1 MDDFSTL
8 EVMLV
13 DNEDLVRR
21 GFRHAL
27 GEAPD
32 ITVVADTRVGD
43 EALRMVELRRP
54 QVVLVDAE
62 YEFIRKLAQPSGAA
76 ASGFAPGF
84 VPGIVVLTSID
95 LDSHLFGSLKAGASG
110 FLLKSASQEEL
121 TAAVRAVAGGAA
133 FICPTMTRR
142 LIDRFEIL
150 PPPQERS
157 HAVALA
163 TLSGR
168 ETQVLTGMA
177 MGRSNQEIAREL
189 HVTPA
194 TVKSHVSRIL
204 AKLELP
210 NRMHAALMAQRSG
223 LVHSPQ
229 PAQAARA
236 SAGSQDPPAAQ
247 APSPPGPSRA
257 AGQAGLV
264 KARTTL

>member
-1 MDDFSTL
+1 MDDFSSL

-27 GEAPD
+27 GEVPD
-32 ITVVADTRVGD
+32 ITVVADTRVGE

-54 QVVLVDAE
+54 QVVLVDAG
-62 YEFIRKLAQPSGAA
+62 YEFIRKLAQPSAAGA
-76 ASGFAPGF
+76 SEIEPGMS
-84 VPGIVVLTSID
+84 PGIVVLTSID
-95 LDSHLFGSLKAGASG
+95 LDSHLFGALKAGARG

-121 TAAVRAVAGGAA
+121 TSAVRAVAHGAA

-168 ETQVLTGMA
+168 ETQVLSGIA
-177 MGRSNQEIAREL
+177 RGRSNQEIAHEL

-210 NRMHAALMAQRSG
+210 NRMHAALLAQRSG

-229 PAQAARA
+229 PA
-236 SAGSQDPPAAQ
+236 
-247 APSPPGPSRA
+247 PSPPGPSRA
-257 AGQAGLV
+257 RGQAGLV

>member
-1 MDDFSTL
+1 MDEFSTM
-8 EVMLV
+8 EVILV

-21 GFRHAL
+21 GFRQAL

-32 ITVVADTRVGD
+32 ITVIADTRVG
-43 EALRMVELRRP
+43 EVALRTVELRRP

-62 YEFIRKLAQPSGAA
+62 CEFIQQLARPARASAA
-76 ASGFAPGF
+76 GIT
-84 VPGIVVLTSID
+84 PGIIVLTSIG

-121 TAAVRAVAGGAA
+121 TSAVRAVARGAA

-150 PPPQERS
+150 PPPHERS
-157 HAVALA
+157 HAAALA
-163 TLSGR
+163 ALSGR
-168 ETQVLTGMA
+168 ERQVLWGIA
-177 MGRSNQEIAREL
+177 MGRSNQEIALDL
-189 HVTPA
+189 HVSPA

-223 LVHSPQ
+223 LVQSP
-229 PAQAARA
+229 R
-236 SAGSQDPPAAQ
+236 
-247 APSPPGPSRA
+247 PPGPPGRPAAAVRRA
-257 AGQAGLV
+257 W
-264 KARTTL
+264 

>member
-1 MDDFSTL
+1 MDEFSTL

-27 GEAPD
+27 GEASD
-32 ITVVADTRVGD
+32 ITVVADTRVGE
-43 EALRMVELRRP
+43 EALRMFELRRP

-62 YEFIRKLAQPSGAA
+62 YEFVRKLAKPSGAA
-76 ASGFAPGF
+76 APGI

-95 LDSHLFGSLKAGASG
+95 LDSHLYGSLKAGASG

-121 TAAVRAVAGGAA
+121 TSAVRAVAGGAA

-168 ETQVLTGMA
+168 ETQVLSGIA

-223 LVHSPQ
+223 LVHPPQ
-229 PAQAARA
+229 PAQAPRA
-236 SAGSQDPPAAQ
+236 SAGPPVP
-247 APSPPGPSRA
+247 PSPSSPLSSGRSRA
-257 AGQAGLV
+257 PGQADLV

>member
-21 GFRHAL
+21 GFRQAL

-32 ITVVADTRVGD
+32 LTVVADARVGD
-43 EALRMVELRRP
+43 EALRLVELRRP

-62 YEFIRKLAQPSGAA
+62 YEFIRKLAQPSEAA
-76 ASGFAPGF
+76 A
-84 VPGIVVLTSID
+84 PGIIVLTSIG

-121 TAAVRAVAGGAA
+121 TSAVRAVAVGAA
-133 FICPTMTRR
+133 FLCPTMTRR

-163 TLSGR
+163 ALSGR
-168 ETQVLTGMA
+168 ETQVLAGIA
-177 MGRSNQEIAREL
+177 MGRSNQEIAHEL
-189 HVTPA
+189 HVTAA

-223 LVHSPQ
+223 LVHSSQLPQ
-229 PAQAARA
+229 A
-236 SAGSQDPPAAQ
+236 SAGPPAPQ
-247 APSPPGPSRA
+247 ASSPPAPSRA
-257 AGQAGLV
+257 RGQAGLV

>member
-1 MDDFSTL
+1 MDDLSTL

-32 ITVVADTRVGD
+32 ITVVGDTRVGE

-76 ASGFAPGF
+76 APGITPGIPPGIA
-84 VPGIVVLTSID
+84 PGIVVLTSID

-121 TAAVRAVAGGAA
+121 TSAVRAVADGAA

-168 ETQVLTGMA
+168 ETQVLSGIA
-177 MGRSNQEIAREL
+177 RGRSNQEIAREL
-189 HVTPA
+189 HVTAA

-223 LVHSPQ
+223 LVHSSQ
-229 PAQAARA
+229 PAQAPQA
-236 SAGSQDPPAAQ
+236 SAGAQSPRPPE
-247 APSPPGPSRA
+247 PPLLPARPVPVVRRA
-257 AGQAGLV
+257 W
-264 KARTTL
+264 

>member
-1 MDDFSTL
+1 MDGFSTL
-8 EVMLV
+8 EVLLV

-21 GFRHAL
+21 GFRQAL
-27 GEAPD
+27 GEVPD
-32 ITVVADTRVGD
+32 IAVVGDTRVGE

-62 YEFIRKLAQPSGAA
+62 YEFIRKLAHPSGAA
-76 ASGFAPGF
+76 AAGPAPG
-84 VPGIVVLTSID
+84 IIVLTSID
-95 LDSHLFGSLKAGASG
+95 LDSRLFGALKAGASG

-121 TAAVRAVAGGAA
+121 TSAVRAVAGGAA
-133 FICPTMTRR
+133 FICPRMTRR

-157 HAVALA
+157 HAGALA
-163 TLSGR
+163 ALSSR
-168 ETQVLTGMA
+168 ETQVLCGIA

-229 PAQAARA
+229 SPQV
-236 SAGSQDPPAAQ
+236 SAGPQ
-247 APSPPGPSRA
+247 APSPP
-257 AGQAGLV
+257 
-264 KARTTL
+264 ARPAPVVRRSW

>member
-1 MDDFSTL
+1 MDECSTL

-27 GEAPD
+27 GEASD
-32 ITVVADTRVGD
+32 ITVVADTRVGE
-43 EALRMVELRRP
+43 EALRLLELRRP
-54 QVVLVDAE
+54 QVVLIDAE
-62 YEFIRKLAQPSGAA
+62 CEFIRKITKPSGAA
-76 ASGFAPGF
+76 APGF
-84 VPGIVVLTSID
+84 VPGIVVLTSIS
-95 LDSHLFGSLKAGASG
+95 LDSHLFGTLKAGASG

-121 TAAVRAVAGGAA
+121 TSAVRAVAGGAA
-133 FICPTMTRR
+133 YICPTMTRR

-168 ETQVLTGMA
+168 ETQVLSGIA
-177 MGRSNQEIAREL
+177 MGRSNQEIAAEL

-223 LVHSPQ
+223 LVHPTQ
-229 PAQAARA
+229 PAQAPGT
-236 SAGSQDPPAAQ
+236 SAGPPV
-247 APSPPGPSRA
+247 PPGPSSPLSSGPSRA
-257 AGQAGLV
+257 PGQADLV

>member
-1 MDDFSTL
+1 MDDFSSL

-32 ITVVADTRVGD
+32 ITVVADTRVGE

-54 QVVLVDAE
+54 QVVLVDAG

-76 ASGFAPGF
+76 ASEIAPGMA
-84 VPGIVVLTSID
+84 PGIVVLTSID
-95 LDSHLFGSLKAGASG
+95 LDSHLFGALKAGARG

-121 TAAVRAVAGGAA
+121 TSAVRAVANGAA

-168 ETQVLTGMA
+168 ETQVLSGIA
-177 MGRSNQEIAREL
+177 RGRSNQEIAHEL

-210 NRMHAALMAQRSG
+210 NRMHAALLAQRSG

-229 PAQAARA
+229 PA
-236 SAGSQDPPAAQ
+236 
-247 APSPPGPSRA
+247 PSPPGPSRTR
-257 AGQAGLV
+257 GQSGLV

>member
-1 MDDFSTL
+1 MDDVSRL
-8 EVMLV
+8 DAILV

-21 GFRHAL
+21 GFRQAL

-32 ITVVADTRVGD
+32 IAVVADMRVGD

-54 QVVLVDAE
+54 QVVLVDAGHD
-62 YEFIRKLAQPSGAA
+62 FIRSLALPSGAT
-76 ASGFAPGF
+76 APG
-84 VPGIVVLTSID
+84 IIVLTSID
-95 LDSHLFGSLKAGASG
+95 LDSHLFGSLKAGARG
-110 FLLKSASQEEL
+110 FLLKNASQEEL
-121 TAAVRAVAGGAA
+121 TSAVRAVAGGAA

-150 PPPQERS
+150 PPPHERP

-163 TLSGR
+163 ALSGR
-168 ETQVLTGMA
+168 ETQVLSGIA

-223 LVHSPQ
+223 LVHSTQ
-229 PAQAARA
+229 PV
-236 SAGSQDPPAAQ
+236 Q
-247 APSPPGPSRA
+247 APGPPLQWPRPA
-257 AGQAGLV
+257 PVVRPAW
-264 KARTTL
+264 

>member
-1 MDDFSTL
+1 MDDFSSL

-27 GEAPD
+27 GDAPD
-32 ITVVADTRVGD
+32 ITVVADTRVGE

-54 QVVLVDAE
+54 QVVLVDAG
-62 YEFIRKLAQPSGAA
+62 YEFIRKLAQPSAAA
-76 ASGFAPGF
+76 ASEIAPGMSPGMAHG
-84 VPGIVVLTSID
+84 VAPGIVVLTSID
-95 LDSHLFGSLKAGASG
+95 LDSHLFGALKAGARG

-121 TAAVRAVAGGAA
+121 TSAVRAVADGAA

-168 ETQVLTGMA
+168 ETQVLSGIA
-177 MGRSNQEIAREL
+177 RGRSNQEIAHEL

-210 NRMHAALMAQRSG
+210 NRMHAALLAQRSG

-229 PAQAARA
+229 PA
-236 SAGSQDPPAAQ
+236 
-247 APSPPGPSRA
+247 PSPPGPSRA
-257 AGQAGLV
+257 RGQAGLV